1 MTEKRKES
9 RPKVLK
15 GGKIISSTSGL
26 FDCVLREVSKSG
38 ARLVVES
45 TVCASLYGAV
55 FRPSGALLPCRL
67 AKLARTGRRIRLA
80 ANFSCIRGTLPLG
93 SHLNSAEVAHS
104 LA

>member
-15 GGKIISSTSGL
+15 GGKIISNTSAL

-45 TVCASLYGAV
+45 TDLIPERFVLRFV
-55 FRPSGALLPCRL
+55 ALSSDHREHSCRVVW
-67 AKLARTGRRIRLA
+67 RSSRE
-80 ANFSCIRGTLPLG
+80 LG
-93 SHLNSAEVAHS
+93 VAFD
-104 LA
+104 